1 MSLRGFHVLPVV
13 LSFACP
19 LLVEAD
25 PITVAYNISVSQRC
39 AFSTNECTPFAA
51 EFPLTLTFDDRITSQ
66 SFTPTSQVQF
76 YGPPSFSEVPLPRRP
91 VSPGAGESR
100 TTFDTR
106 FLNDQPSLPAW
117 RRVASAQEFFQ
128 LSSGEFEF
136 SWTLQLFS
144 SLDTDV
150 QPPLDP
156 TSFATLL
163 GTGPGNLFRYVF
175 SGRSLVAPGEFT
187 PDSFAFSGRIDL
199 ASGPAPVPEPGTML
213 LLSAAGLAGLAQRKR
228 SRS

>member
-1 MSLRGFHVLPVV
+1 MSVRGFHFLPVV
-13 LSFACP
+13 FAFACP

-25 PITVAYNISVSQRC
+25 PITVSYNISIEQRC

-51 EFPLTLTFDDRITSQ
+51 EFPLTMTFDDRITSQ
-66 SFTPTSQVQF
+66 SFTPTSQLQF

-91 VSPGAGESR
+91 VSPGARESR
-100 TTFDTR
+100 TTLDTR
-106 FLNDQPSLPAW
+106 FLNDDASLPAW

-128 LSSGEFEF
+128 LSTGESEL

-144 SLDTDV
+144 SVDTDM

-156 TSFATLL
+156 ASFAAFL
-163 GTGPGNLFRYVF
+163 GTGEGNLFRYVF
-175 SGRSLVAPGEFT
+175 GGRSLVTPGEFT
-187 PDSFAFSGRIDL
+187 SDSFAFNGRINL
-199 ASGPAPVPEPGTML
+199 ASGPAPVPEPGTVL

-228 SRS
+228 RRT